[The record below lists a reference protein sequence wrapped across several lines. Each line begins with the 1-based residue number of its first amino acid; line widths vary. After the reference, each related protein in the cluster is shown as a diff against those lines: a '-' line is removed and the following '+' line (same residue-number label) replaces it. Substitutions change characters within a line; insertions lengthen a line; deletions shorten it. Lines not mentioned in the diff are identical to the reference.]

1 MQILNSHLENI
12 LLEFTATID
21 LINENIVE
29 KYIDKIIYK
38 YDLKQFR
45 LD

>member
-1 MQILNSHLENI
+1 MQILGSHIENI

-21 LINENIVE
+21 LSNEYIVE
-29 KYIDKIIYK
+29 KYQGKIIYK

>member
-1 MQILNSHLENI
+1 MHILNSHNENI

-21 LINENIVE
+21 LSNEFIAK
-29 KYIDKIIYK
+29 KYLDKIIYK

-45 LD
+45 LE